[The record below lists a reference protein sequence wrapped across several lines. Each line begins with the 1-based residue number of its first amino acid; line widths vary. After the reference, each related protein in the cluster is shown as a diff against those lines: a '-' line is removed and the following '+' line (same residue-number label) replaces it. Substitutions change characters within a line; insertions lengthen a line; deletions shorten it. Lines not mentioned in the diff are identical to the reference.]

1 MAETNGTLKVDLEV
15 IKKFGMVNV
24 SPPVD
29 GSVLDDKIEELK
41 KRLVT
46 LGEEG

>member
-1 MAETNGTLKVDLEV
+1 LEV
-15 IKKFGMVNV
+15 IKKFGLINV

-29 GSVLDDKIEELK
+29 GSVLDEKIEELK

-46 LGEEG
+46 LGQEGE